1 MPETAE
7 ALDPDE
13 VTSVEDEKFDR
24 IYPAQIRELSSVF
37 WTPVAIAAEAA
48 KLLVT
53 TPGTH
58 VLDIGCRPGKFC
70 LVAASLTEG
79 RFTGSNNAAIWSQ
92 PPRQRQLS

>member
-13 VTSVEDEKFDR
+13 LTSVEDEKFDR

-37 WTPVAIAAEAA
+37 WTPVAVAAEAA

-53 TPGTH
+53 THSSLGYRLRARE
-58 VLDIGCRPGKFC
+58 VLSRCG
-70 LVAASLTEG
+70 VA
-79 RFTGSNNAAIWSQ
+79 
-92 PPRQRQLS
+92 